1 MRIRLKNTVAI
12 LMAAMMMNPLSVGAT
27 DIATDAS
34 SENASIIEDIDAN
47 TVSNTDISMS
57 TGETSYG
64 EEAPISLSTVTEAR
78 NGVLQVNCIYTD
90 DLGNTAIIAGGSG
103 FLIGS
108 KDGSEYVIT
117 NNHIISPS
125 KEYRDAAFK
134 ALNVPKDKES
144 GWDKINLTAQV
155 VVEGDVVLEA
165 SVVKASE
172 SMDMVVL
179 ELEQPIYTRTPL
191 VILTSETKTSDKPYA
206 VPESVYTLG
215 YPTGITYET
224 PAYYS
229 NDKVSMTSG
238 SIANT
243 TTVDNIQL
251 IQHDAK
257 IDNSNCGGPLVNE
270 YGFVLGMNEL
280 MTDGSNYYTLDAS
293 EITSILDGLG
303 IEYSKI
309 TTSEFDQLVNPPE
322 LPDEPTPPVVI
333 TPPTIDWKK
342 IIMIVGLCVLGL
354 VAIGAI
360 AFGIVLIVKKVKDNK
375 EEEKKEEEAQKIGRF
390 DAKPEQ
396 TSAVMQNPAVNN
408 FAPGNP
414 MGNAIGNGETTVL
427 NAVTVDAGTTTLAGR
442 AVSSE
447 FLGTLIRKK
456 NGDNIVVNKDN
467 FSIGKDSMNIDFRI
481 TDNSAISRRHALIKK
496 INGEVVIEDNSS
508 TNGTFVNGIR
518 LAKGQIRGLKN
529 GDSIKLANEEFVYR
543 K

>member
-1 MRIRLKNTVAI
+1 
-12 LMAAMMMNPLSVGAT
+12 MAAMMMNPLSVGAT

-47 TVSNTDISMS
+47 TVSNTDSSID
-57 TGETSYG
+57 TEETS
-64 EEAPISLSTVTEAR
+64 EEEESSISLSSVTEAR

-90 DLGNTAIIAGGSG
+90 DLGNTSIIAGGSG

-125 KEYRDAAFK
+125 KEYRDTAFK

-144 GWDKINLTAQV
+144 GWDKIKLTAQV

-191 VILTSETKTSDKPYA
+191 VILASETKTSDKPYA

-238 SIANT
+238 SLANT

-257 IDNSNCGGPLVNE
+257 IDDSNCGGPLVNE

-322 LPDEPTPPVVI
+322 LPDEPEILTPPVI
-333 TPPTIDWKK
+333 ISPPQTTDWKK
-342 IIMIVGLCVLGL
+342 ILMIVGLCVLGL
-354 VAIGAI
+354 VAVAAI
-360 AFGIVLIVKKVKDNK
+360 AFGVVLIVKKVKAQK
-375 EEEKKEEEAQKIGRF
+375 EQIKKEEEAQKVNRF
-390 DAKPEQ
+390 GTQQEKPVVKIQ
-396 TSAVMQNPAVNN
+396 SNN
-408 FAPGNP
+408 GAFSSG
-414 MGNAIGNGETTVL
+414 GETTVL
-427 NAVTVDAGTTTLAGR
+427 NAGFSVEAGTTTLGAKSF
-442 AVSSE
+442 SSE

-456 NGDNIVVNKDN
+456 NGENIVINKDN
-467 FSIGKDSMNIDFRI
+467 FVIGKDSLNIDYRI
-481 TDNSAISRRHALIKK
+481 ADNSAISRRHALIKK
-496 INGEVVIEDNSS
+496 VNGEVIIEDNSS
-508 TNGTFVNGIR
+508 TNGTFVNGGR
-518 LAKGQIRGLKN
+518 LPKGQSKAIKN
-529 GDSIKLANEEFVYR
+529 GDVIKLANEEFDYR
-543 K
+543 R